1 MFISLPAEPKLN
13 GNYSHFVSYGA
24 RLFVENPFLEYDSTS
39 NTTLCGTQANN
50 ANPNQGLHYSLMGCY
65 IKFEKNDLAFKENVF
80 NEKSSRLAIDRSICI
95 LTRPVVN
102 TGFNRSLLVDWWSF
116 GRLKKPWSM

>member
-50 ANPNQGLHYSLMGCY
+50 ADPNQGLHYSLTGCY
-65 IKFEKNDLAFKENVF
+65 LKFEKNDLAFKENVF
-80 NEKSSRLAIDRSICI
+80 NEKSWAQANIQCFCKTIM
-95 LTRPVVN
+95 
-102 TGFNRSLLVDWWSF
+102 F
-116 GRLKKPWSM
+116 GGH